1 MPYFS
6 PVKPE
11 QLAVIDCD
19 LEIFFMQVAIISQL
33 PTTTAPTINTND
45 NLIQEIKAIFENPL

>member
-11 QLAVIDCD
+11 QLAVIDCE
-19 LEIFFMQVAIISQL
+19 LEIFHSGRNYKPADYDDS
-33 PTTTAPTINTND
+33 AD
-45 NLIQEIKAIFENPL
+45 NKHE